1 MDQAKP
7 KKRFGDILVEGGL
20 ITATQLHQALAY
32 ANDKGIKLG
41 MALQNLGFVNE
52 VAVARTLATQLH
64 IPFVDLKKIVID
76 PEIVALIPE
85 MVARKNKLLALGRKP
100 GEILVAFADPLNI
113 FAIDEVA
120 NYTREKV
127 VISVAPESH
136 IGSAIDQMY
145 ARKSPGATTSEGSAD
160 ETEAVTAVN
169 DLLLEAVR
177 DGASD
182 IHLEPTENTLR
193 ARFRVDGLLK
203 VAKDFPVELIPSIIS
218 RIKVM
223 ARMDIGERRKPQDG
237 RFEVPVGGRDFD
249 VRVSTLPIS
258 HGEKVVMRLLDKSKV
273 LITLGELGLDSG
285 QQEQFRK
292 HLRHPHEIVLVT
304 GPTGSGK
311 TTTLY
316 AALNLINSID
326 KNIVTVEDPV
336 EYEMVGINQV
346 QVNPRAALT
355 FASALRSILRQ
366 DPDVVM
372 IGEIRDSETAEIA
385 IQSALTGHLVLSTL
399 HTNDACGSVTRLI
412 DMGIPPFLIASALGA
427 VIAQRL
433 VRVLC
438 KSCRTPFNPPGQ
450 IQEDLGLVYDPNR
463 QFYQS
468 KGCRHCEQTGYRGRV
483 AIYEFLSISPTLE
496 TKIMERASTHDL
508 YRQAIKEGLVSLRQ
522 SGIIK
527 VLEGTTSLDEVMRV
541 TMDARS

>member
-1 MDQAKP
+1 MAQAKP
-7 KKRFGDILVEGGL
+7 KKKFGDILVEGGL

-32 ANDKGIKLG
+32 ANDRGIKLG
-41 MALQNLGFVNE
+41 MALQSLGFVNE
-52 VAVARTLATQLH
+52 VAVARTLAAQLH

-76 PEIVALIPE
+76 PEIVTIIPE
-85 MVARKNKLLALGRKP
+85 MVARKNKVLALGRKP

-120 NYTREKV
+120 NYTREKI
-127 VISVAPESH
+127 VISVAPESQ
-136 IGSAIDQMY
+136 IGDTIDLMY
-145 ARKSPGATTSEGSAD
+145 VRKASGAPAPEGGGD
-160 ETEAVTAVN
+160 ESEAVIAVN

-177 DGASD
+177 GDASD
-182 IHLEPTENTLR
+182 IHLEPTENSLR

-203 VAKDFPVELIPSIIS
+203 VTKEFPAELIPSIIS

-258 HGEKVVMRLLDKSKV
+258 YGEKVVMRLLDKGKV
-273 LITLGELGLDSG
+273 RITLGELGLDPD
-285 QQEQFRK
+285 QQSLFRK
-292 HLRHPHEIVLVT
+292 HLLRPHEIILVT

-316 AALNLINSID
+316 AALNLINSSD

-336 EYEMVGINQV
+336 EYEMSGVNQV

-399 HTNDACGSVTRLI
+399 HTNDSCGSITRLM

-438 KSCRTPFNPPGQ
+438 KSCRTPFIPPAQ
-450 IQEDLGLVYDPNR
+450 VQEDLGLVYDPNR

-468 KGCRHCEQTGYRGRV
+468 KGCRQCDQTGYRGRV
-483 AIYEFLSISPTLE
+483 AIYEFLSISHALE
-496 TKIMERASTHDL
+496 TLIMERTSAHGL
-508 YRQAIKEGLVSLRQ
+508 YRQALKEGLVSLRQ
-522 SGIIK
+522 SGIGK
-527 VLEGTTSLDEVMRV
+527 VLEGVTSLDEVMRV
-541 TMDARS
+541 TMDARN